1 MKYEAPDMEVVAV
14 NADTAIAVDEDYEIG
29 VGMGSMLS
37 KIPQD

>member
-14 NADTAIAVDEDYEIG
+14 NVDTAIAADEDYEIG
-29 VGMGSMLS
+29 IGAGSLLS